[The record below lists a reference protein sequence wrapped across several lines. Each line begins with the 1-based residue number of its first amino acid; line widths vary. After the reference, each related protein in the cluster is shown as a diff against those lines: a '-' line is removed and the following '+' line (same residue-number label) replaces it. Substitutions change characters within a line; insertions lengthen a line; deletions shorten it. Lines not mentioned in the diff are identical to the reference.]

1 MVGAVVLVAVVRA
14 DGVLDVAAAGLVA
27 VFVPADAGAVDE
39 ALVTDVRAVTEEP
52 PDDDPAPEEPAEV
65 EAAADA
71 VDPPLPAAFW
81 APAFLPEPL
90 TEKKSRQ
97 MGSTLCG
104 SARNC

>member
-39 ALVTDVRAVTEEP
+39 ALVADVRAGPLAQGEGP
-52 PDDDPAPEEPAEV
+52 PAPEEPAEA
-65 EAAADA
+65 EPRGDA
-71 VDPPLPAAFW
+71 EEPELPAAFW

>member
-1 MVGAVVLVAVVRA
+1 VGAVVLVAVVRA

-52 PDDDPAPEEPAEV
+52 AEV